1 MSLSMNE
8 FASRPVHAASA
19 ARVSFLILGVIASLA
34 AGKAMMAQGLTTPA
48 MAEPAAP
55 AAVAKIAMEAVA
67 ANAQEPAKNVCR
79 QVEVEIDEGYG
90 VRGHVTRWVCR
101 KAF

>member
-1 MSLSMNE
+1 MSLSIDE

-19 ARVSFLILGVIASLA
+19 ARVSFLILGVIASLTV
-34 AGKAMMAQGLTTPA
+34 GKALLTQGLTTPA

-55 AAVAKIAMEAVA
+55 IVKVA
-67 ANAQEPAKNVCR
+67 AESLPVGVQEPGRNVCR

-90 VRGHVTRWVCR
+90 VRGHVTRWICS
-101 KAF
+101 KAS